1 MCALGLDALFS
12 KVLVTT
18 QHSCL
23 DNSDAI
29 GLSPR
34 SLNNIKEDNTMVS
47 CKQRDTIVRDL
58 KMKNTSYT
66 VQITEGFFPL

>member
-1 MCALGLDALFS
+1 MCALGLDVLFS

-23 DNSDAI
+23 DNSDVI

-34 SLNNIKEDNTMVS
+34 SIKNINEDNTMVS
-47 CKQRDTIVRDL
+47 CKQGDAIVRDL
-58 KMKNTSYT
+58 KMKNISYT
-66 VQITEGFFPL
+66 VEITEGFFPL